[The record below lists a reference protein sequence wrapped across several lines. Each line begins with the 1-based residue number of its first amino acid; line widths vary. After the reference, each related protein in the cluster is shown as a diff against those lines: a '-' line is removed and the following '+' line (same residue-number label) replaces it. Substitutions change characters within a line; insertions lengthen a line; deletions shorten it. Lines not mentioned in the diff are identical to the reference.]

1 MNETRPLVSVSTT
14 TFNLEATLGRALD
27 SVLMQK
33 RTFPMEI
40 VIGDDAS
47 TDGTLLIARAY
58 REKHPSIIRLIERE
72 KTPVSKGTPTTP
84 WTSVAGNTPRG
95 SMRMTAGQT

>member
-1 MNETRPLVSVSTT
+1 MNETRPLVSVSMT
-14 TFNLEATLGRALD
+14 TFNLEASLARALD

-58 REKHPSIIRLIERE
+58 REKHPSVIRVLERE
-72 KTPVSKGTPTTP
+72 KNVGIQRNTYDTLDQCRGKYCL
-84 WTSVAGNTPRG
+84 AGCG
-95 SMRMTAGQT
+95 